1 MATSDEKMI
10 ELLDKI
16 LRVEAIQVAAGK
28 SVTEGVRLLKLA
40 DLDNQTIAEI
50 LNTTAATVR
59 TLAAGKR
66 AAAAGKK
73 GKKTKQK
80 GTGT

>member
-73 GKKTKQK
+73 GKGKKNK
-80 GTGT
+80 GKGS

>member
-1 MATSDEKMI
+1 MATTDQRVV
-10 ELLDKI
+10 ELLEQI

-40 DLDNQTIAEI
+40 DLDNQTIAEV

-73 GKKTKQK
+73 GKRKKTKRK
-80 GTGT
+80 GT